1 MIVAKRLDEAARY
14 VISELEDKD
23 LRQSILPDIQ
33 EYLPTPGTKAELEIE
48 AQWRSIVARKEVQ
61 AAIHK
66 VGRVESYHLEAP

>member
-1 MIVAKRLDEAARY
+1 LDQAARY
-14 VISELEDKD
+14 LIAQLEDKE

-33 EYLPTPGTKAELEIE
+33 EYLPTPGPQVELDFE

-66 VGRVESYHLEAP
+66 VGRVQSYHLEAP